1 MARGSDSFAQTSPVI
16 DYRRLAALLTGLG
29 ISPERLEEAVE
40 RTLFEGDVQGLARL
54 SAAEKRLVYFALG
67 EGIEK
72 LRRDQDSALRAVGLT
87 MSIFRSEAHLF
98 QDAFLAASR
107 RTSWL
112 LATVAILAL
121 AGLLIQ
127 WAGKGEGGAGFSRV
141 CPSHVAGSVSVEGSR
156 ADVRSLALG
165 FGELAERRVS
175 PARGRSGSELAPL
188 PPGRPGGLAT
198 RPGSQG
204 YVANAGETRA

>member
-1 MARGSDSFAQTSPVI
+1 MARGSDSSAQPLPTI

-40 RTLFEGDVQGLARL
+40 RALLDGDAQGLARL

-67 EGIEK
+67 EGLET
-72 LRRDQDSALRAVGLT
+72 LRRDQNAAMRAVGLT
-87 MSIFRSEAHLF
+87 MSIFRSEAHLY
-98 QDAFLAASR
+98 QDAFLAAFR

-127 WAGKGEGGAGFSRV
+127 WAGKGEGEAGFSRLCAARV
-141 CPSHVAGSVSVEGSR
+141 VGSGPAEVP
-156 ADVRSLALG
+156 SLALG
-165 FGELAERRVS
+165 SGELAERRALSTRVGS
-175 PARGRSGSELAPL
+175 GLAIAALARA
-188 PPGRPGGLAT
+188 RPGGL
-198 RPGSQG
+198 GMHLVSLG
-204 YVANAGETRA
+204 YAASAGAGRA